1 MKANLSNIVEGRA
14 REMIRV
20 HGSRALNVARGE
32 ARLARA
38 RGDHRGARQYALI
51 AARIQELQ
59 QDKFAPYSGM
69 SRASTKADA

>member
-38 RGDHRGARQYALI
+38 RGDHRGARQYPC

>member
-32 ARLARA
+32 ARLARE

-51 AARIQELQ
+51 AVRIQELKQ
-59 QDKFAPYSGM
+59 TSPPHPFGV
-69 SRASTKADA
+69 SRLSKGPS